1 MPAPGSI
8 FNIDDDIRSLI
19 LRVNAS
25 LERVDGFV
33 EEAQRTVRNL
43 NEGITEIRELTGALQ
58 VGAAAVAD
66 ALTKGKS

>member
-1 MPAPGSI
+1 MPGSI
-8 FNIDDDIRSLI
+8 FNLDDDIRSLL

-43 NEGITEIRELTGALQ
+43 NEGITEARELVSALHA
-58 VGAAAVAD
+58 GAAAVSD

>member
-8 FNIDDDIRSLI
+8 FNLDDDLRSLM

-25 LERVDGFV
+25 LERIDGFV

-43 NEGITEIRELTGALQ
+43 NEGITEIRELVGALHA
-58 VGAAAVAD
+58 GAGAVAD
-66 ALTKGKS
+66 ALTKGKP